1 VAVSVNVPVEV
12 PLTDTRSSWPV
23 ETDNVPVL
31 AEDDEPDGD
40 EPDGE
45 DEEPVAD
52 VGLALPWAPG
62 VAGDRKALGAVV
74 PAAVDAEGAEP
85 FAPFPPWPDG
95 PPRADDGLLVP
106 TDAPCADPPAAP
118 AEGGP

>member
-1 VAVSVNVPVEV
+1 VPA
-12 PLTDTRSSWPV
+12 
-23 ETDNVPVL
+23 L
-31 AEDDEPDGD
+31 AEDDETDGD
-40 EPDGE
+40 ETDGD

-52 VGLALPWAPG
+52 VGLALARAPG

-74 PAAVDAEGAEP
+74 PPAVDAGGAEP
-85 FAPFPPWPDG
+85 FPPFPPFPPWPDG

-106 TDAPCADPPAAP
+106 ADAPCADPPAAP